1 MTVASAFIPE
11 EWEILS
17 AGILQPAMAV
27 SLAERGGTLT
37 EMLALYDTLAG
48 ELKAH
53 SNNPLIAALLDHVVS
68 RKAADALKA
77 YDDIAFETLQDM
89 ALRTLVSAETLLR
102 RKASAEE
109 LIIYCN
115 IVRVVCH
122 QVAGAHGEGDRL
134 HSEKVSASERDMLNK
149 IEAILISS

>member
-1 MTVASAFIPE
+1 MTTASAFIPE

-53 SNNPLIAALLDHVVS
+53 SSNPLIAALLDHVVS

-77 YDDIAFETLQDM
+77 YDDIAFETLRDM
-89 ALRTLVSAETLLR
+89 ALRTL
-102 RKASAEE
+102 ASAEMLLRKKATPEE
-109 LIIYCN
+109 LAVYRE

-122 QVAGAHGEGDRL
+122 QVAGAHGEGSGS
-134 HSEKVSASERDMLNK
+134 HGEKVSASERDMLNK
-149 IEAILISS
+149 IEAILSSS